1 MSSSYDSAVVDTA
14 TIDDTRMLALPRGVR
29 LLHIEALVWCK
40 LRRTDGLIPRGAL
53 PRMTDE
59 SDPADA
65 ASRLVRAGLWETH
78 EAGWTIVGFTESQMS
93 REQVERKV
101 QLARKARD
109 RYEDRHPDRP
119 RRGKKGKSKGGTD
132 ASPEGSRDATDLPTA
147 SLPARGRQVGRKE
160 AADGSAPAGGP
171 PPPPKMMCP
180 SCRLYFID
188 EDAHEC
194 PPSVS
199 SVGGDP

>member
-14 TIDDTRMLALPRGVR
+14 MIEDTRMLGLPRGVR

-59 SDPADA
+59 PDAADA
-65 ASRLVRAGLWETH
+65 AARLVRAGLWESD
-78 EAGWTIVGFTESQMS
+78 EAGWRIVDYADTQMS
-93 REQVERKV
+93 RAQVERKV

-119 RRGKKGKSKGGTD
+119 RRGKKGKRTD
-132 ASPEGSRDATDLPTA
+132 ASGEPSRDATALPTA
-147 SLPARGRQVGRKE
+147 SLPARGRQVGRRE
-160 AADGSAPAGGP
+160 EGVGDALAGRP
-171 PPPPKMMCP
+171 PPPPKLNQCR
-180 SCRLYFID
+180 SCHLYFID
-188 EDAHEC
+188 EDAHQCET
-194 PPSVS
+194 PAS
-199 SVGGDP
+199 SEGVVA